1 MKSDII
7 TEEEEGKGQ
16 SQIITNAKETLSNNH
31 QYIRHNTKD
40 SEVDKSAKK
49 GETERQ
55 TQTQTDTD
63 RQTETDKDRETET
76 ERDRDREIQRETE
89 TEREL
94 EHENMNTHS
103 SVRSF
108 WAYLT
113 ASICYTTQREREREG
128 GALRS
133 IVCASCSNII
143 KIRM

>member
-7 TEEEEGKGQ
+7 TEEEEEGKGQ

-63 RQTETDKDRETET
+63 RQTETDKDREAET
-76 ERDRDREIQRETE
+76 ERDRDRERQRERQRQRETS
-89 TEREL
+89 
-94 EHENMNTHS
+94 NTKT
-103 SVRSF
+103 
-108 WAYLT
+108 L
-113 ASICYTTQREREREG
+113 I
-128 GALRS
+128 L
-133 IVCASCSNII
+133 IVVLGPFGPI
-143 KIRM
+143 